1 MTVQGQKRNGELN
14 VESIVKMRGRRE
26 GKGLVVGGGGKGRKD
41 ESAQKNINQFKKHV
55 TIKDVI
61 CRAHF

>member
-1 MTVQGQKRNGELN
+1 M
-14 VESIVKMRGRRE
+14 ESIVKMRGRGE